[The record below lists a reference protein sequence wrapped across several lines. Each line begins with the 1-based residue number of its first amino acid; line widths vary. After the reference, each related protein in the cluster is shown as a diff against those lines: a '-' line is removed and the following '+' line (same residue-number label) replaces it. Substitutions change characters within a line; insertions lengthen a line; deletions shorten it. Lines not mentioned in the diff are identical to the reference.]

1 MTIYNSNLKMV
12 MKKTNL
18 FVMGLLAMSAVS
30 LSSCSTDND
39 VTGAGTQTQ
48 TTSGTSY
55 MSVKIV
61 TPSATTSRADDNG
74 TYDNGTE
81 AESVI
86 QKIRFYLFNADGTAY
101 VLTDG
106 NSYVD
111 VANNAF
117 TQNPIDQPDAQKV
130 ECYTSAIVVMNG
142 QTNTTPS
149 KVVAIANPD
158 NAIPS
163 TIGNTPYL
171 DQVTACV
178 NDYTPTDNNFV
189 MSTSVYVKDNAVVN
203 YTSVDGYVST
213 DKDNVKPVTIYIER
227 VNAKVRVSSDLK
239 EVNDTEEDVLGSD
252 VYVKVNSWGIA
263 QAASQSYLVKNLS
276 TAYTD
281 FTGWNW
287 AESYRSFWAETK
299 PDNLSNISFEDAAK
313 KFSNDV
319 VYPME
324 NTVEGFTSQVL
335 VNATLCDKDGKAMT
349 VIKLGG
355 NYYKSDEDVKKQI
368 CTNLKNLG
376 YKKTST
382 EDFTV
387 DDITIG
393 TTKDTSIKSYEV
405 VASVSK
411 AVKDGEEAT
420 VKANNELLKMPIKYW
435 NNGDTYYFTDIY
447 HNILGK
453 ENLKGLVRNH
463 SYVVS
468 LKSIKGLGTPVYDP
482 EKTIE
487 PPVKVDDDPST
498 YMSAEVKC
506 LAWRVVNND
515 VALNGESVK
524 KNN

>member
-39 VTGAGTQTQ
+39 VTGAGIQTQ

-61 TPSATTSRADDNG
+61 TPSATTSRADVYDEYENG
-74 TYDNGTE
+74 TQ
-81 AESVI
+81 AESEI
-86 QKIRFYLFNADGTAY
+86 QKIRFYLFNADGTPY
-101 VLTDG
+101 VLTGG

-111 VANNAF
+111 VTNSEFIQNA
-117 TQNPIDQPDAQKV
+117 TEEPDDQTV
-130 ECYTSAIVVMNG
+130 ESYTSAIVVMNG

-158 NAIPS
+158 IALPS
-163 TIGNTPYL
+163 TIEDTPSL
-171 DQVTACV
+171 NQLTACV
-178 NDYTPTDNNFV
+178 NRYTPTDNNFV
-189 MSTSVYVKDNAVVN
+189 MSTSVYVKDDAVVN

-213 DKDNVKPVTIYIER
+213 DKGNVKPVTIYIER
-227 VNAKVRVSSDLK
+227 VNAKVKVSNDLK
-239 EVNDTEEDVLGSD
+239 DFNDTEEDVLGSD

-276 TAYTD
+276 TSYTGYM
-281 FTGWNW
+281 GWNW
-287 AESYRSFWAETK
+287 AEAYRSFWADTK
-299 PDNLSNISFEDAAK
+299 PGTLTYISYKDAAK
-313 KFSNDV
+313 NFSTDA

-324 NTVEGFTSQVL
+324 NTVDGSTSQVL
-335 VNATLCDKDGKAMT
+335 VNATLCDASGNAMT

-355 NYYKSDEDVKKQI
+355 NYFKSDEDVKKQI

-387 DDITIG
+387 GDITIG

-405 VASVSK
+405 VATVSK
-411 AVKDGEEAT
+411 AFKDGEDAT
-420 VKANNELLKMPIKYW
+420 DQANNELLKMPIKYW
-435 NNGDTYYFTDIY
+435 KDGETYYFTDIY

-453 ENLKGLVRNH
+453 DGLKGLVRNH
-463 SYVVS
+463 YYVVS
-468 LKSIKGLGTPVYDP
+468 LKSIKGLGTPVYNP

-506 LAWRVVNND
+506 LAWRVVKNNVD
-515 VALNGESVK
+515 LNGESVK

>member
-61 TPSATTSRADDNG
+61 TPSATTSRAEDHG
-74 TYDNGTE
+74 EYDNGTT
-81 AESVI
+81 AESEI
-86 QKIRFYLFNADGTAY
+86 QKIRFYLFDADGNAY
-101 VLTDG
+101 VLTGG
-106 NSYVD
+106 NSFVD
-111 VANNAF
+111 VDRSAF
-117 TQNPIDQPDAQKV
+117 TQTATEQPDAQTV
-130 ECYTSAIVVMNG
+130 ERYTDAIVVMNG

-163 TIGNTPYL
+163 TIGATPSL
-171 DQVTACV
+171 TQLTTCV
-178 NDYTPTDNNFV
+178 SGYTPTENNFV

-213 DKDNVKPVTIYIER
+213 DKDNVKSVTIYIER
-227 VNAKVRVSSDLK
+227 VNAKVSVSSELQN
-239 EVNDTEEDVLGSD
+239 VNDTEEDVLGSD

-263 QAASQSYLVKNLS
+263 KAASQSYLVKNLS
-276 TAYTD
+276 TSYTD
-281 FTGWNW
+281 YTGWNW
-287 AESYRSFWAETK
+287 AEAYRSFWAETK
-299 PDNLSNISFEDAAK
+299 PGTLNNISYVGADKNFNKDA
-313 KFSNDV
+313 

-324 NTVEGFTSQVL
+324 NTVEGSTSQVL
-335 VNATLCDKDGKAMT
+335 VNATLCDKDGNPMT

-355 NYYKSDEDVKKQI
+355 NYFKSDEDVKKQI

-376 YKKTST
+376 YKKTTT

-387 DDITIG
+387 SDITIG

-405 VASVSK
+405 VASVSE
-411 AVKDGEEAT
+411 AVKDGEDAT
-420 VKANNELLKMPIKYW
+420 VKANSELLKMPIKYW
-435 NNGDTYYFTDIY
+435 NDGDTYYFTDIN
-447 HNILGK
+447 HRILDK
-453 ENLKGLVRNH
+453 DDLKGLVRNH
-463 SYVVS
+463 SYVVT

-482 EKTIE
+482 KSTIE
-487 PPVKVDDDPST
+487 PPTKVDDDPST

-506 LAWRVVNND
+506 LAWRVVKNSVD
-515 VALNGESVK
+515 LNGESVK
-524 KNN
+524 KN

>member
-61 TPSATTSRADDNG
+61 TPKPTTTRADDHG
-74 TYDNGTE
+74 EYDNGTE
-81 AESVI
+81 AESQI
-86 QKIRFYLFNADGTAY
+86 QKIRFYLFNADGNAY
-101 VLTDG
+101 VLTGG

-111 VANNAF
+111 VTKSEFAQ
-117 TQNPIDQPDAQKV
+117 TPTEKPDDQTV
-130 ECYTSAIVVMNG
+130 ERYTSAIVVMNG

-158 NAIPS
+158 NALPS
-163 TIGNTPYL
+163 TIGATPSL
-171 DQVTACV
+171 SQLTTCV
-178 NDYTPTDNNFV
+178 NGYTPTDNNFV

-227 VNAKVRVSSDLK
+227 VNAKVKVSSDLK
-239 EVNDTEEDVLGSD
+239 DLNDTEENVLGSD

-263 QAASQSYLVKNLS
+263 QAASQSYLVKNLNTS
-276 TAYTD
+276 YTD
-281 FTGWNW
+281 YTGWNW
-287 AESYRSFWAETK
+287 AESYRSFWAETN
-299 PDNLSNISFEDAAK
+299 PGNLSNISYEDAAK
-313 KFSNDV
+313 NFTSDA

-324 NTVEGFTSQVL
+324 NTVEGSTSQVL
-335 VNATLCDKDGKAMT
+335 VNATLCDKDGNPMT

-355 NYYKSDEDVKKQI
+355 NYFKSDEDVKKQI

-382 EDFTV
+382 EDFLV
-387 DDITIG
+387 SDITIG
-393 TTKDTSIKSYEV
+393 TTKDPSIKSYEV
-405 VASVSK
+405 VATVSE
-411 AVKDGEEAT
+411 AVKDGEVAT
-420 VKANNELLKMPIKYW
+420 VQANNELLKMPIKYW
-435 NNGDTYYFTDIY
+435 KDGDTYYFTDIY

-482 EKTIE
+482 KKTID
-487 PPVKVDDDPST
+487 PPTKVDDDPST
-498 YMSAEVKC
+498 YMSAEVNC
-506 LAWRVVNND
+506 LAWRIVKNNVD
-515 VALNGESVK
+515 LNGESVK
-524 KNN
+524 KN